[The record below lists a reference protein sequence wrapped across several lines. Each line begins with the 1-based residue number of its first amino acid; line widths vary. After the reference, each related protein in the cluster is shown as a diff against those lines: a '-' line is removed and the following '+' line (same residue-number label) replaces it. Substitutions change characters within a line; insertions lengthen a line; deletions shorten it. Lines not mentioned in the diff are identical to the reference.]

1 MPRKADQEK
10 ALRAL
15 ADVVV
20 RERTL
25 KGLTQE
31 EVADAAGISVQYLR
45 RIEAGRGNPSFL
57 ALRGIGSALGVALA
71 DLIRRA
77 R

>member
-1 MPRKADQEK
+1 MSRETGQEK
-10 ALRAL
+10 ALKAL
-15 ADVVV
+15 ADVIV

-25 KGLTQE
+25 KALTQE
-31 EVADAAGISVQYLR
+31 EVADAAGLSVQYLR

-57 ALRGIGSALGVALA
+57 ALRGIASALGVTLA
-71 DLIRRA
+71 ELIRRV